1 MLGIAL
7 LIALSNCIPRLTI
20 TVLIGLLSM
29 KSKKPGAKQNLQIAG
44 AILLLLCIL
53 PMPYGFFTIVRLAM
67 TIISGYLAYNY
78 FSQNK
83 KELAITFS
91 IVAILFQPFIKFA
104 LGREVWLVVD
114 VVIAIFLLILAI
126 RKK

>member
-1 MLGIAL
+1 
-7 LIALSNCIPRLTI
+7 
-20 TVLIGLLSM
+20 M
-29 KSKKPGAKQNLQIAG
+29 KSKKLGAKQNLQIAG

>member
-1 MLGIAL
+1 
-7 LIALSNCIPRLTI
+7 
-20 TVLIGLLSM
+20 M
-29 KSKKPGAKQNLQIAG
+29 KSKKTGAKQNLQIAG
-44 AILLLLCIL
+44 AILLLLCIF

-78 FSQNK
+78 FLQNK

>member
-1 MLGIAL
+1 
-7 LIALSNCIPRLTI
+7 
-20 TVLIGLLSM
+20 M
-29 KSKKPGAKQNLQIAG
+29 KSKKPGTKQNLQIAG

-78 FSQNK
+78 FLQNK